1 MQFSFISLLEGHL
14 SVSFS
19 CVYFGFFSGRPDHK
33 ALANVKTFKR
43 SWKRFSFLILGLLMA
58 FLPSS
63 TCLWEDGCKLVSEG
77 RNWPGVSGQ
86 VTHFTLLFSSS
97 EHGGSVWCG
106 FTSLR
111 ARLFFKKT
119 KTSRLGTSLVVQ
131 GSSSLGD
138 SALLRQGARVQFLV
152 KELDPTGHN

>member
-86 VTHFTLLFSSS
+86 VTHFTRVELCFFLAVSMGAQFGVASLLCVPGFS
-97 EHGGSVWCG
+97 
-106 FTSLR
+106 
-111 ARLFFKKT
+111 FKKQ
-119 KTSRLGTSLVVQ
+119 KLQGLGLPWWSK
-131 GSSSLGD
+131 G
-138 SALLRQGARVQFLV
+138 ALPWETLRS
-152 KELDPTGHN
+152 

>member
-33 ALANVKTFKR
+33 ALANVKTLKR

-86 VTHFTLLFSSS
+86 VTHFTRVELCFFLAVSMGAQFGVASLLCVPGFSLKKQKLQGLGLPWWSKGALPW
-97 EHGGSVWCG
+97 E
-106 FTSLR
+106 TLR
-111 ARLFFKKT
+111 
-119 KTSRLGTSLVVQ
+119 S
-131 GSSSLGD
+131 
-138 SALLRQGARVQFLV
+138 
-152 KELDPTGHN
+152 